1 MKQLKLVHQIQKSL
15 IVMLL
20 AGILLAYS
28 CQKKPYK
35 QGERLYVNFCANC
48 HMEDGSGLIGNIP
61 PLADSDFFRDN
72 MSLVPCIIRYGL
84 ADTIQVNGKDYW
96 QPMTGIAHLTDIE
109 ISNIINYINEAWGND
124 LGFYPPDKVKET
136 LTVCPE

>member
-1 MKQLKLVHQIQKSL
+1 
-15 IVMLL
+15 
-20 AGILLAYS
+20 
-28 CQKKPYK
+28 
-35 QGERLYVNFCANC
+35 
-48 HMEDGSGLIGNIP
+48 
-61 PLADSDFFRDN
+61 